1 MIDEN
6 AYGILIA
13 LHDPTNLEYSTER
26 EAYVGILGSL
36 ERVLVEYLE
45 TTELAENMSVTHF
58 GHAVYLE
65 FADGS
70 ELTSPLTWLRGLRAL
85 CTEAE
90 LVTVGVL
97 SYGSRW
103 QGEDNEDGEE
113 PSSPL
118 ACLGPGVNYVARSS
132 EPLRKALGVDSC
144 TQPGLLSEEDRGWG
158 SGLYVE
164 QEAIEALKRTL
175 KNTPTPLL
183 VAGGTFY
190 RFGN

>member
-6 AYGILIA
+6 AYGVLIA

-26 EAYVGILGSL
+26 DAYVAILQSL
-36 ERVLVEYLE
+36 DRVLVEYLL
-45 TTELAENMSVTHF
+45 TTELAEGLRVTHL

-65 FADGS
+65 FEDGA
-70 ELTSPLTWLRGLRAL
+70 ERTNPLTWLRGLRER
-85 CTEAE
+85 CSEAE

-103 QGEDNEDGEE
+103 CGEPEE
-113 PSSPL
+113 ESESPL
-118 ACLGPGVNYVARSS
+118 ASLGPDVNYVARSS
-132 EPLRKALGVDSC
+132 EPLRKVLGVDSC
-144 TQPGLLSEEDRGWG
+144 TQPGLLGEEELGWG

-164 QEAIEALKRTL
+164 QDAIEAMKRTL

-190 RFGN
+190 RFGS